1 MSFRS
6 IAAKNLVFRTVAVLI
21 VAGACLVTPGPT
33 TYLLRAQPPRIL
45 GRPNLRVARRSPE
58 KCVTLPLIYN
68 EKRED
73 KE

>member
-33 TYLLRAQPPRIL
+33 TYLLRAQPPRIWDGRTCASL
-45 GRPNLRVARRSPE
+45 GDPPE
-58 KCVTLPLIYN
+58 KCVTLPLTYN